1 MGWLTRS
8 PAPKHTMFDARSKT
22 MQESQASLIDAMK
35 NMSAELTRSNAQSE
49 SGGIE
54 GSATVGESPAGAGP
68 AQDAGMEPI

>member
-1 MGWLTRS
+1 
-8 PAPKHTMFDARSKT
+8 